1 MQKVWLMPAM
11 VKQTPLCTQVSSFQW
26 YICVD
31 KKKRVTKTLT
41 SLWAALTERKFAN
54 YLVFIFC
61 INLGEKCGKERISLY
76 RDDVLVC
83 FENTSGPEVESTRKA
98 FIKLFK
104 NEFNLNNADENTI
117 ASIKTTLP
125 V

>member
-1 MQKVWLMPAM
+1 MCGQ
-11 VKQTPLCTQVSSFQW
+11 
-26 YICVD
+26 
-31 KKKRVTKTLT
+31 KKRVTKALT

-61 INLGEKCGKERISLY
+61 TNLGEKCGKEIISLY

-83 FENTSGPEVESTRKA
+83 FENTSGPEVESARKA

-104 NEFNLNNADENTI
+104 YEFNLNIADENTI
-117 ASIKTTLP
+117 ASIKTPLP
-125 V
+125 VEH